1 MSPTPHLRRID
12 ERRCDASESIDV
24 RQWVCETHPV
34 EKLMVLPE
42 RERGVCCPPTLKA
55 RPQKIEQTSEILK
68 ALADPTRLQIAL
80 CLRDAKEPVCIC
92 DFTATFDISQPTV
105 SHHMAKLREAG
116 LVDVTKQG
124 LWSFYRLSPDLSAAA
139 RRILDAI
146 GYRPTRS
153 PLRTPARSARRADS

>member
-1 MSPTPHLRRID
+1 
-12 ERRCDASESIDV
+12 
-24 RQWVCETHPV
+24 
-34 EKLMVLPE
+34 MVLPE

-55 RPQKIEQTSEILK
+55 RPQKIEQTSEILRT
-68 ALADPTRLQIAL
+68 LADPTRLQIAL

-124 LWSFYRLSPDLSAAA
+124 IWSSYRLSPDLSAAA

-146 GYRPTRS
+146 G
-153 PLRTPARSARRADS
+153 